1 MRRKSLFRT
10 LDRYIGIPIL
20 LLAVLFK
27 KKRNPLPSAGGSL
40 NRIMV
45 IKFAAIGDS
54 ILLIPML
61 RTLKKSLPSAEIV
74 FLCSPIN
81 ESIARKIPYVDKVI
95 VSDVHSF
102 LLNPVRIL
110 KFIFSLRKE
119 KYDVIIDTEQWSR
132 ISAII
137 CATMKFRYSVGFR
150 TSGQYRHFMYDSAVN
165 HSRTKHELE
174 TFLDLL
180 QPIEIPVREDDYRPE
195 YFLSEEN
202 KRTAETFWT
211 ENNLLKREVIC
222 LHQGCGDNGKA
233 REWELENYVKLG
245 KRLIEYDDNIII
257 LITGSSSEIPKCRYI
272 SDGIGG
278 NIINTAGRFTL
289 DEVVAIVE
297 RVKLIVCSNTGMLH
311 LASCVDTKT
320 MGLHGPTNPVKWG
333 AYSKNTVLIQS
344 DKYCSPCLYLG
355 HDYGCS
361 APSCM
366 KHISVDDVFIHIRK
380 ALNPEQFLRKC

>member
-10 LDRYIGIPIL
+10 LDRYFGIPIL
-20 LLAVLFK
+20 IFLLLFL
-27 KKRNPLPSAGGSL
+27 KRR
-40 NRIMV
+40 RIPPDIRKHLARVMI

-61 RTLKKSLPSAEIV
+61 RTLKNSLPGAEIV

-102 LLNPVRIL
+102 LASPVKIL
-110 KFIFSLRKE
+110 KFLSSLRKE
-119 KYDVIIDTEQWSR
+119 IYDVIIDTEQWSR

-137 CATMKFRYSVGFR
+137 CALMKSVYSVGFR

-165 HSRTKHELE
+165 HSKTKHELE
-174 TFLDLL
+174 SFIDLM
-180 QPIEIPVREDDYRPE
+180 QPLKIPVSEDDYRPE

-211 ENNLLKREVIC
+211 ENNLRKREVIC

-272 SDGIGG
+272 SDGIGE

-297 RVKLIVCSNTGMLH
+297 RAKLIICSNTGMLH

-380 ALNPEQFLRKC
+380 ALNPEQFFSF